1 MIQGINLIPDEIR
14 RRKRRGQKRP
24 LIISLLVV
32 YVLGLGIVYLYQ
44 KSGVNSRL
52 GRAERMMR
60 ERDELAANN
69 AQYKEVIERVNTMQ
83 KKEADIKKRLEVIDA
98 LLKSRIYWSEI
109 LRSMTQ
115 IIPEGVW
122 LMSLSTYDLEV
133 TADLKK

>member
-14 RRKRRGQKRP
+14 RRKRTGQKRP

-32 YVLGLGIVYLYQ
+32 YVLVLGMVYFYQ

-52 GRAERMMR
+52 GRAERMIR

-69 AQYKEVIERVNTMQ
+69 VKYKEVIERVNTIQ

-115 IIPEGVW
+115 IIPEGVAQE
-122 LMSLSTYDLEV
+122 SIYI
-133 TADLKK
+133 